1 MPHSH
6 EDAFQN
12 TKLQVSFPKSSQ
24 DHRLQLVGINGSI
37 FALLH
42 SSLESNGPINLN
54 CEDWS
59 LVLLAPI
66 KSKLDVEIT
75 AINVICLNEVKSE
88 EGTVS
93 IKASNRLVNLAPS
106 IMPTDNVHL
115 TGVLD
120 EFQLADYP
128 ATFMYHFQ
136 LFNKI
141 VSGAHVES
149 PDAISITQQNFIMS
163 LCALANKIEGLTTT
177 LNIRKVLEIWN
188 IAVLD

>member
-37 FALLH
+37 FAILH
-42 SSLESNGPINLN
+42 SPLESNGPINLN

-66 KSKLDVEIT
+66 KSKSDVEIT

-88 EGTVS
+88 EGTVN

-106 IMPTDNVHL
+106 IMQTDNVHL
-115 TGVLD
+115 TD
-120 EFQLADYP
+120 EFQLADDP

-141 VSGAHVES
+141 VSGAKVES
-149 PDAISITQQNFIMS
+149 PDAFSITQQNFIMS
-163 LCALANKIEGLTTT
+163 LCSLANKIEGKTTT